1 MSGNRILLDT
11 NAFIYFFEGRK
22 KITEL
27 VVQTPEIYY
36 SVISEIELLSS
47 THLTDLEITQI
58 QDFLSFCHC
67 IDLQSDIV
75 ARTIE
80 IRKQYNFKIPDAII
94 AATTLNLAIPLVSAD
109 VAFQRVAGLQLIAD
123 ILT

>member
-67 IDLQSDIV
+67 IDLRADIV

-94 AATTLNLAIPLVSAD
+94 AATTLNLAVPLVSAD